1 MLRQYQDSF
10 SAKEHRRIWGAGVAD
25 WTALHSVCIGGCVV
39 IYIFPNSQN
48 YALRCITWTVN
59 KTC

>member
-25 WTALHSVCIGGCVV
+25 WTALHLVCIGGCVV